1 MKPSILT
8 PVTLW
13 ENFNSLLPLQISTI
27 KSYSL
32 NKAVISHVYFSGRN
46 VGGER
51 VRIFGVYARQPNKK
65 ANTIILLPDVRS
77 GVSEDLVIHFSSLG
91 YNVLSVDLG
100 GSADFKENYTRYPEK
115 ISYANYLTAGETFYS
130 AKNGAEKT
138 CWYEWCAV
146 AKYAVSFV
154 KELTPN
160 AKIGVLG
167 VKYGAD
173 VAWMLTGSDDRVT
186 ASTFAF
192 GAGWHAYKGL
202 YKYADSDLELNDER
216 YRFISGVDSQSYAQ
230 NVKVPV
236 MFMSTTN
243 NEEFDA
249 ERSLDTLQRVSNEDR
264 CWFAFIT
271 NAKDVL
277 DAKCL
282 QNVELFFEK
291 FISGRTVKFYQQ
303 PKLESEIIDEE
314 VVYKAEVSKLSDVD
328 RVYLFSSFND
338 ITPINR
344 VWVVLYPHEIT
355 KNQVFFKR
363 KIFGKVTFETSFV
376 TVVYKNG
383 LTLTSRFNAKK
394 INVLSGTKLPNVVY
408 STYNIHSCFI
418 VKDGDLKLLGE
429 VFPKD
434 KLVDFIS
441 GPHDILGL
449 STKYDVYTYSVKNY
463 ADKIS
468 DKSFIQ
474 FDAYTPVPDALTL
487 TFTLTSGQEF
497 SSTVN
502 LDGKGEWQRV
512 TAYISEFKNEIGMP
526 FKKHEELLSL
536 KLSSLGATAI
546 NNILIL

>member
-1 MKPSILT
+1 MS
-8 PVTLW
+8 VA
-13 ENFNSLLPLQISTI
+13 N
-27 KSYSL
+27 KSP
-32 NKAVISHVYFSGRN
+32 
-46 VGGER
+46 
-51 VRIFGVYARQPNKK
+51 Q
-65 ANTIILLPDVRS
+65 
-77 GVSEDLVIHFSSLG
+77 
-91 YNVLSVDLG
+91 
-100 GSADFKENYTRYPEK
+100 
-115 ISYANYLTAGETFYS
+115 
-130 AKNGAEKT
+130 
-138 CWYEWCAV
+138 V
-146 AKYAVSFV
+146 APV
-154 KELTPN
+154 KESSGNTNTRTPSLY
-160 AKIGVLG
+160 AFC
-167 VKYGAD
+167 
-173 VAWMLTGSDDRVT
+173 
-186 ASTFAF
+186 ASTMCASAFAF

-202 YKYADSDLELNDER
+202 YKYDDSDLELNDER

-243 NEEFDA
+243 NEDFDA

-264 CWFAFIT
+264 CWYAFIT

-291 FISGRTVKFYQQ
+291 FISGKSVKFYQQ
-303 PKLESEIIDEE
+303 PKLESEIVDEE
-314 VVYKAEVSKLSDVD
+314 VVYKADVSKLSDVD

-344 VWVVLYPHEIT
+344 VWVVIYPHKIT

-394 INVLSGTKLPNVVY
+394 IDVLSGTKLPNVVY
-408 STYNIHSCFI
+408 STYNTHSCFI
-418 VKDGDLKLLGE
+418 VKDNDLKLLGE

-434 KLVDFIS
+434 RLVDFIS
-441 GPHDILGL
+441 GPHNILGL
-449 STKYDVYTYSVKNY
+449 STKYDIYTYSVKNY

-474 FDAYTPVPDALTL
+474 FDAFTPVPDALTL
-487 TFTLTSGQEF
+487 TFALSSGLEF

-502 LDGKGEWQRV
+502 LEGKGEWQRV
-512 TAYISEFKNEIGMP
+512 TAQISEFKNEIGMP
-526 FKKHEELLSL
+526 FKKYEELLSL